1 VENRPGKVKRGTL
14 AMLVY
19 NLSALRRKGP
29 DSELAESSCGE
40 ARLANENCLSMPK
53 VYTGSDPASSA
64 PQIIVYQYTHT
75 LIREYEY
82 G

>member
-1 VENRPGKVKRGTL
+1 VENRPGKVKMGIL
-14 AMLVY
+14 AMFVY

-29 DSELAESSCGE
+29 DSELAESPCGE
-40 ARLANENCLSMPK
+40 ARLVNESCLSIPK
-53 VYTGSDPASSA
+53 VYTGSDQASSA
-64 PQIIVYQYTHT
+64 PRIIVYQYTHT